1 MSAELPPRDSFEA
14 FLFEIRP
21 FLPDWQAIDLRV
33 VAIRDE
39 RGWVFD
45 TIRATLIP
53 DAEIPLLDNLPST
66 EHVLAIHQVWP
77 SESLEKLIT
86 MLQSG
91 KLEIDDHVIDVQEN
105 RGGDAYA
112 TPSYHLRSFG
122 RADSAGTF
130 GLDYTTWR
138 LQGYSSVS
146 QRGDWYR
153 YREIIDGGLR
163 SASPPWEDL
172 SDLRRSFVDQ
182 DPDIALRTEE
192 RRIEILAPVYVRI
205 ADMALRENTAVVHVE
220 HGRRINLGD
229 ITVAMFV
236 DTQTGRTRDLQ
247 KLSKDITPST
257 EELVHEVRFT
267 VPTSFSRLS
276 CSLNYHAR
284 EVDRHEKLGQPL
296 AGSHPHWLAFKE
308 IVGDLDDLSET
319 LAQGSGHKFERPL
332 SLLFHLL
339 GFSTGYYGFWNS
351 RTGKPVPDLLAF
363 PDTGS
368 WFLVIEA
375 TGRDLGNMLPKLA
388 TRTKELQR
396 AVPGYLA
403 YSVIVTSLER
413 ELISKPDLEEA
424 AKELTAVIT
433 ANEFPQLLQLIA
445 AGTTSEKVRSFLER
459 LIPASSLGGPSH
471 WPRP

>member
-1 MSAELPPRDSFEA
+1 MSAELPPTEQFEA

-33 VAIRDE
+33 VAIREE

-45 TIRATLIP
+45 TIRATLVP
-53 DAEIPLLDNLPST
+53 DAEIPLHKNLPST
-66 EHVLAIHQVWP
+66 EHILSIHQVWP
-77 SESLEKLIT
+77 AESLEKLMT

-91 KLEIDDHVIDVQEN
+91 ELEIDDQVIDVRED
-105 RGGDAYA
+105 RGGGTYA

-122 RADSAGTF
+122 RAESAAEF
-130 GLDYTTWR
+130 GLDYATWR

-163 SASPPWEDL
+163 SASPPWDGL
-172 SDLRRSFVDQ
+172 SDLHRSFVGQ
-182 DPDIALRTEE
+182 NPDIALRTED

-205 ADMALRENTAVVHVE
+205 ADMALRGNAAVVRVE
-220 HGRRINLGD
+220 HGRRINPRN
-229 ITVAMFV
+229 ITVALFV
-236 DTQTGRTRDLQ
+236 DTEAGRTRDLQ
-247 KLSKDITPST
+247 KLSKDVTPST
-257 EELVHEVRFT
+257 EELVHEARFE

-276 CSLNYHAR
+276 CSLSYHAR
-284 EVDRHEKLGQPL
+284 EVDRHEKLGSPL

-308 IVGDLDDLSET
+308 TVGDLDDLSEA
-319 LAQGSGHKFERPL
+319 LAQGTGRKFELPL
-332 SLLFHLL
+332 ALLFHLL
-339 GFSTGYYGFWNS
+339 GLSVGYYGFWNS

-363 PDTGS
+363 PDTGK
-368 WFLVIEA
+368 WFMVIEA

-424 AKELTAVIT
+424 AEELTAVIT

-445 AGTTSEKVRSFLER
+445 EGTTSEKVRSFLER
-459 LIPASSLGGPSH
+459 LIPASSRGGSPY